1 MSNLTLKVNGRA
13 HTLDIEPA
21 TPLLYILRNDLG
33 LQGPKFG
40 CGLGQCGACTVLLNG
55 KSTRSCVLPVSAV
68 RDGAITTLDGLAKGS
83 KLHPLQQAFID
94 AQAAQCGYCTNGMIM
109 SAKALLDRNKQ
120 PTEGDIKQALNG
132 HLCRCASHNRIVR
145 AVRRAAQELRADEPG
160 REGARA

>member
-1 MSNLTLKVNGRA
+1 MTTKTFQVSVNGQRA
-13 HTLDIEPA
+13 SVQCDGS
-21 TPLLYILRNDLG
+21 TPLLYVLRNDLG
-33 LQGPKFG
+33 QNGPKFG

-55 KSTRSCVLPVSAV
+55 KSTRSCVLPVSSV

-120 PTEGDIKQALNG
+120 PTEDDIKQALNG
-132 HLCRCASHNRIVR
+132 HLCRCGSHNRIVT
-145 AVRRAAQELRADEPG
+145 AVRRAAESERA
-160 REGARA
+160 

>member
-1 MSNLTLKVNGRA
+1 MTTKTFQIRVNGRR
-13 HTLDIEPA
+13 EPVQCDGT
-21 TPLLYILRNDLG
+21 TPLLYVLRNDLG
-33 LQGPKFG
+33 QNGPKFG

-120 PTEGDIKQALNG
+120 PTEDDIKQALNG
-132 HLCRCASHNRIVR
+132 HLCRCGSHNRIVT
-145 AVRRAAQELRADEPG
+145 AVRRAAESERA
-160 REGARA
+160 

>member
-1 MSNLTLKVNGRA
+1 MTTKTFQIRVNGRR
-13 HTLDIEPA
+13 EPVRCDGT
-21 TPLLYILRNDLG
+21 TPLLYVLRNDLG
-33 LQGPKFG
+33 QNGPKFG
-40 CGLGQCGACTVLLNG
+40 CGLGQCGVCTVLLNG

-120 PTEGDIKQALNG
+120 PTEDDIKQALNG
-132 HLCRCASHNRIVR
+132 HLCRCGSHNRIVT
-145 AVRRAAQELRADEPG
+145 AVRRAAESERA
-160 REGARA
+160 